1 MFQNIIFLIY
11 LIIEINTKKYIL
23 KKNSTDNYDFT
34 PYIFNF
40 TLNNQSIANQSIFDT
55 TQTYILIQN
64 NNENSN
70 ISKNIL
76 LNNNVQE
83 EKNITI
89 NGKIFKYKITN
100 KLIDKGYNGIIGLSN
115 ADLSNMEVYSY
126 LYMIEEEEK
135 NNKRVISFVQTEEN
149 EALMIFGDI
158 DSRFNHS
165 TSRKCECTSMYWSCK
180 ISSIKVGENEL
191 YTTENR
197 EYGIFSISE
206 EYIIAPKTPG
216 VIIISEYKKI
226 IEGSFGI
233 VCNENENVVNKLVN
247 MTCKYFN
254 YEGLPDL
261 TFVMED
267 GFGIMAISIDLFKI
281 IDDRLEFKIK
291 YKNNSDDNS
300 NNWYLG
306 EPVVKNYNLLLD
318 YTNGS
323 NVNLIIIP
331 ASLNG
336 FILIIVA
343 CVGGFLFLFIFIT
356 CIYCVSKK
364 DQSDNNNNNKKRKS
378 YFSGWINRNKNS
390 NNFFSAINSY
400 NNYINEKIQE
410 NDDEDKNSENEEN
423 EDINIDN
430 DDHNDIA
437 EKRLDID
444 DDDDDKLVGG
454 PINDSLIG
462 NSLINNS
469 FKESDNLIN
478 TNKNNKDRFSSNK
491 LNKGDIN
498 VELSINSYDEDN

>member
-1 MFQNIIFLIY
+1 MFKNIIFLIY
-11 LIIEINTKKYIL
+11 LIIEINSKKYIL
-23 KKNSTDNYDFT
+23 IKNSIEKYDFS
-34 PYIFNF
+34 PYTFDF

-70 ISKNIL
+70 LSKNIL
-76 LNNNVQE
+76 LNNNDKE
-83 EKNITI
+83 DKNITI
-89 NGKIFKYKITN
+89 NGKIFKYKTTN

-115 ADLSNMEVYSY
+115 IDLSKMEVYSY

-135 NNKRVISFVQTEEN
+135 NIKRVISFVQTEEKQ
-149 EALMIFGDI
+149 ALMLFGDI

-165 TSRKCECTSMYWSCK
+165 ISRKCECSSIYWSCK

-191 YTTENR
+191 YTPENR

-206 EYIIAPKTPG
+206 EYIIAPKIPG

-233 VCNENENVVNKLVN
+233 VCNENENAVNKLVN
-247 MTCKYFN
+247 LTCNYFN
-254 YEGLPDL
+254 YEELPDL

-281 IDDRLEFKIK
+281 IDNRLEFKIK

-318 YTNGS
+318 YTNES
-323 NVNLIIIP
+323 SVNLIIIP

-343 CVGGFLFLFIFIT
+343 CVGGFLFLFVFLT
-356 CIYCVSKK
+356 CIYCLSKK
-364 DQSDNNNNNKKRKS
+364 DKSDNNNNKKRKS

-390 NNFFSAINSY
+390 DNFFSAINSY
-400 NNYINEKIQE
+400 NNYISEKIQE
-410 NDDEDKNSENEEN
+410 NDDEDKNSEDEEN
-423 EDINIDN
+423 EIINN
-430 DDHNDIA
+430 NNDI
-437 EKRLDID
+437 EERKLDID
-444 DDDDDKLVGG
+444 YENDNLVGG
-454 PINDSLIG
+454 PINDSFFENTLI
-462 NSLINNS
+462 SNN

-478 TNKNNKDRFSSNK
+478 TNKNNKDSFSGDK
-491 LNKGDIN
+491 LNKSDIN
-498 VELSINSYDEDN
+498 VELSINSFDENN